1 MIRNT
6 PTHDDFYK
14 TGREL
19 LDLSWDMVAR
29 LLSNLAEAE
38 YYGIDTGEIS
48 DEYWNLARR
57 QLTTSLAI
65 TQQGIEFLI
74 KGRICEISP
83 YLLISDSPAKWPSP
97 YEGEAI
103 DFSRFRTI
111 DAQDLIRV
119 HDTFSQ
125 AAFDAQFVNKFNEL
139 RESRNVIMHSI
150 SESLD
155 VQVGEIIDSLLYM
168 HSSLF
173 PNESW
178 AKIRKRALKSSPN
191 TELGSVDYISNE
203 VCRELSIIINLLN
216 PAKVREYFK
225 IDKKARSYFC
235 PNCYSEANRD
245 ADDFDYRLARLVSKE
260 ESCNEVYCPVCDQ
273 NYAVVRETCSV
284 DDGDCP
290 GNVISEI
297 HEMCLTCGHY

>member
-1 MIRNT
+1 MIRNI

-19 LDLSWDMVAR
+19 LDLSWDMVAK
-29 LLSNLAEAE
+29 LLVNLDEAE
-38 YYGIDTGEIS
+38 YYGVDADEVS
-48 DEYWNLARR
+48 EEYWNLAHR
-57 QLTTSLAI
+57 QLTTALAI

-97 YEGEAI
+97 YEGDAI
-103 DFSRFRTI
+103 DFSKFRTI

-119 HDTFSQ
+119 HDTFSPVS
-125 AAFDAQFVNKFNEL
+125 FDAEFVSKFNEL

-155 VQVGEIIDSLLYM
+155 VQVAEVIESLLYM

-178 AKIRKRALKSSPN
+178 ANIRKKALESSPN

-203 VCRELSIIINLLN
+203 VCRELSIIMNLLS
-216 PAKVREYFK
+216 PAKVKQYFK
-225 IDKKARSYFC
+225 IDKKMRPYLC
-235 PNCYSEANRD
+235 PDCYYEANHD
-245 ADDFDYRLARLVSKE
+245 ADDFDCKLARLTSKE
-260 ESCNEVYCPVCDQ
+260 EGCSEVYCPVCDRK
-273 NYAVVRETCSV
+273 YDVVRESCS
-284 DDGDCP
+284 DEGECP
-290 GNVISEI
+290 GNVISETYG
-297 HEMCLTCGHY
+297 MCLTCGQH

>member
-1 MIRNT
+1 MIENI
-6 PTHDDFYK
+6 PTHNDFYK

-19 LDLSWDMVAR
+19 LDLSWDMVAK
-29 LLSNLAEAE
+29 LLVNLDDAE
-38 YYGIDTGEIS
+38 YYGIDAEEVS
-48 DEYWNLARR
+48 EKYWKLAHR

-83 YLLISDSPAKWPSP
+83 YLLISDSPTKWPSP
-97 YEGEAI
+97 YESDAI

-111 DAQDLIRV
+111 DAQDLIRI

-125 AAFDAQFVNKFNEL
+125 TALDAEFVNKFNEL

-168 HSSLF
+168 HNSLF

-178 AKIRKRALKSSPN
+178 AKARKKALESSPN

-203 VCRELSIIINLLN
+203 VCRELSIIMNLLS
-216 PAKVREYFK
+216 PAKVKQYFK
-225 IDKKARSYFC
+225 LDKKMRSYLC
-235 PNCYSEANRD
+235 PDCYYEANHD
-245 ADDFDYRLARLVSKE
+245 AGDFEYKLARLVSKE
-260 ESCNEVYCPVCDQ
+260 KGCNEVYCPVCDRE
-273 NYAVVRETCSV
+273 YDVVRENCSY
-284 DDGDCP
+284 GDCS
-290 GNVISEI
+290 GNVINKTYG
-297 HEMCLTCGHY
+297 MCLTCGRY